1 MKNDNELLAA
11 MPVRKAFFRLAL
23 PAVAAQLINILYN
36 LVDKMFIGHIPG
48 VGKQAL
54 AGVGVTA
61 PVILAISAFAAL
73 VSMGGAPKAS
83 IFMGKGDNEQAEK
96 VMGSCAWM
104 LIVLSVVLTAFMLIF
119 GKMILQLFGASDNT
133 ILYATDYMNI
143 YCVGTLFTQLTL
155 GLNAFITAQGKTLIS
170 MCNVAVGA
178 VTNIV
183 LDAILINGFG
193 MGVKGAALAT
203 VIAQGVSTCF
213 VIHYLI
219 KPTSQLKL
227 RLKNIRFE
235 RKLLLPCILLGTSP
249 ALMQLTE
256 NMVAISFN
264 TSLQKYGGDIA
275 VASMS
280 ILTSIMQFVMLLL
293 PGLVQGAQPL
303 LSYNLGAKNISRVK
317 KTFRLLLIC
326 CLSGSFLIWLVCML
340 IPQNVASIFTDDV
353 PLITYTGKSMRIYL
367 AMLLIYGIQVACQY
381 SFVALDQAKKAIFL
395 TIWRKIILLIP
406 LIFILPRIL
415 SGSAMEVFLAEPIA
429 DTIIDHG
436 VNIEKFTPCREK
448 DNQFAISSQL
458 ISRKHIEKSIEAF
471 AKYLNKYDGSAKLYI
486 MGDGDEKENLRKLA
500 KDLGADKNII
510 FTGKLGH
517 NELIEIL
524 KKSIAMLVYTQSDL
538 NMVSIVESLS
548 LATPVITTSVPYCSS
563 YIESE
568 NLGIVD
574 DNWNEDDLRRIA
586 TSDEYIN
593 NCMNYRKYLPTEYK
607 AEQFLK
613 VKGLI

>member
-23 PAVAAQLINILYN
+23 PTVAAQLINILYN

-353 PLITYTGKSMRIYL
+353 PLITYTGKVC
-367 AMLLIYGIQVACQY
+367 G
-381 SFVALDQAKKAIFL
+381 
-395 TIWRKIILLIP
+395 
-406 LIFILPRIL
+406 FILQCFL
-415 SGSAMEVFLAEPIA
+415 YMEY
-429 DTIIDHG
+429 
-436 VNIEKFTPCREK
+436 
-448 DNQFAISSQL
+448 
-458 ISRKHIEKSIEAF
+458 KS
-471 AKYLNKYDGSAKLYI
+471 
-486 MGDGDEKENLRKLA
+486 
-500 KDLGADKNII
+500 
-510 FTGKLGH
+510 H
-517 NELIEIL
+517 V
-524 KKSIAMLVYTQSDL
+524 SIALL
-538 NMVSIVESLS
+538 HWI
-548 LATPVITTSVPYCSS
+548 
-563 YIESE
+563 
-568 NLGIVD
+568 
-574 DNWNEDDLRRIA
+574 RRK
-586 TSDEYIN
+586 
-593 NCMNYRKYLPTEYK
+593 R
-607 AEQFLK
+607 QFFLQYG
-613 VKGLI
+613 VKLFY

>member
-1 MKNDNELLAA
+1 MENDNELLAA
-11 MPVRKAFFRLAL
+11 MPVPKAFIKLAL

-36 LVDKMFIGHIPG
+36 LVDKMFIGHIPE
-48 VGKQAL
+48 VGKEAL

-96 VMGSCAWM
+96 VMGSCTWM

-119 GKMILQLFGASDNT
+119 GKMILQLFGASDDT
-133 ILYATDYMNI
+133 ISYATDYMNI
-143 YCVGTLFTQLTL
+143 YCLGTLFTQLTL

-193 MGVKGAALAT
+193 MGVRGAALAT

-213 VIHYLI
+213 VIHYLVTP
-219 KPTSQLKL
+219 KSQLKL

-235 RKLLLPCILLGTSP
+235 RQLLLPCIFLGTSP

-264 TSLQKYGGDIA
+264 TSLQKYGGDMA

-326 CLSGSFLIWLVCML
+326 CVSGSFLIWLVCML
-340 IPQNVASIFTDDV
+340 IPGNVASVFTGDMA
-353 PLITYTGKSMRIYL
+353 LITYTEKSMRIYL
-367 AMLLIYGIQVACQY
+367 AMLLIYGVQVACQY

-406 LIFILPRIL
+406 LIFILPQIL
-415 SGSAMEVFLAEPIA
+415 SGSAMGVFLAEPIA
-429 DTIIDHG
+429 DTIAVCTTDPMFW
-436 VNIEKFTPCREK
+436 N
-448 DNQFAISSQL
+448 
-458 ISRKHIEKSIEAF
+458 
-471 AKYLNKYDGSAKLYI
+471 YY
-486 MGDGDEKENLRKLA
+486 RKL
-500 KDLGADKNII
+500 K
-510 FTGKLGH
+510 
-517 NELIEIL
+517 
-524 KKSIAMLVYTQSDL
+524 
-538 NMVSIVESLS
+538 
-548 LATPVITTSVPYCSS
+548 
-563 YIESE
+563 
-568 NLGIVD
+568 
-574 DNWNEDDLRRIA
+574 
-586 TSDEYIN
+586 
-593 NCMNYRKYLPTEYK
+593 
-607 AEQFLK
+607 
-613 VKGLI
+613 

>member
-1 MKNDNELLAA
+1 MDKDNELLAT
-11 MPVRKAFFRLAL
+11 MPVPKAFIKLAL

-96 VMGSCAWM
+96 VMGSCTWM

-119 GKMILQLFGASDNT
+119 GKMILQLFGASEDT
-133 ILYATDYMNI
+133 ISYATDYMNI
-143 YCVGTLFTQLTL
+143 YCLGTLFTQLTL

-183 LDAILINGFG
+183 LDAILINGLG

-213 VIHYLI
+213 VIHYLVNP
-219 KPTSQLKL
+219 KSQLKL

-235 RKLLLPCILLGTSP
+235 KQLLLPCIFLGTSP

-264 TSLQKYGGDIA
+264 TSLQKYGGDMA

-303 LSYNLGAKNISRVK
+303 LSYNLGAKNIPRVK

-326 CLSGSFLIWLVCML
+326 CISGSFLIWLVCM
-340 IPQNVASIFTDDV
+340 IMPGNVAAIFTDDMA
-353 PLITYTGKSMRIYL
+353 LIAYTEKSMRIYL

-406 LIFILPRIL
+406 LIFILPQIL
-415 SGSAMEVFLAEPIA
+415 SGSAMGVFLAEPIA
-429 DTIIDHG
+429 DTIA
-436 VNIEKFTPCREK
+436 VCTTAPMFWN
-448 DNQFAISSQL
+448 
-458 ISRKHIEKSIEAF
+458 
-471 AKYLNKYDGSAKLYI
+471 YY
-486 MGDGDEKENLRKLA
+486 RKL
-500 KDLGADKNII
+500 K
-510 FTGKLGH
+510 
-517 NELIEIL
+517 
-524 KKSIAMLVYTQSDL
+524 
-538 NMVSIVESLS
+538 
-548 LATPVITTSVPYCSS
+548 
-563 YIESE
+563 
-568 NLGIVD
+568 
-574 DNWNEDDLRRIA
+574 
-586 TSDEYIN
+586 
-593 NCMNYRKYLPTEYK
+593 
-607 AEQFLK
+607 
-613 VKGLI
+613 

>member
-1 MKNDNELLAA
+1 MENDNELLAA
-11 MPVRKAFFRLAL
+11 MPVPKAFIKLAL

-36 LVDKMFIGHIPG
+36 LVDKMFIGHIPE
-48 VGKQAL
+48 VGKEAL

-96 VMGSCAWM
+96 VMGSCTWM

-119 GKMILQLFGASDNT
+119 GKMILQLFGASDDT
-133 ILYATDYMNI
+133 ISYATDYMNI
-143 YCVGTLFTQLTL
+143 YCLGTLFTQLTL

-193 MGVKGAALAT
+193 MGVRGAALAT

-213 VIHYLI
+213 VIHYLVTP
-219 KPTSQLKL
+219 KSQLKL

-235 RKLLLPCILLGTSP
+235 RQLLLPCIFLGTSP

-264 TSLQKYGGDIA
+264 TSLQKYGGDMT

-326 CLSGSFLIWLVCML
+326 CVSGSFLIWLVCML
-340 IPQNVASIFTDDV
+340 IPGNVASVFTGDMA
-353 PLITYTGKSMRIYL
+353 LITYTEKSMRIYL
-367 AMLLIYGIQVACQY
+367 AMLLIYGVQVACQY

-406 LIFILPRIL
+406 LIFILPQIL
-415 SGSAMEVFLAEPIA
+415 SGSAMGVFLAEPIA
-429 DTIIDHG
+429 DTIA
-436 VNIEKFTPCREK
+436 VCTTAPMFWN
-448 DNQFAISSQL
+448 
-458 ISRKHIEKSIEAF
+458 
-471 AKYLNKYDGSAKLYI
+471 YY
-486 MGDGDEKENLRKLA
+486 RKL
-500 KDLGADKNII
+500 K
-510 FTGKLGH
+510 
-517 NELIEIL
+517 
-524 KKSIAMLVYTQSDL
+524 
-538 NMVSIVESLS
+538 
-548 LATPVITTSVPYCSS
+548 
-563 YIESE
+563 
-568 NLGIVD
+568 
-574 DNWNEDDLRRIA
+574 
-586 TSDEYIN
+586 
-593 NCMNYRKYLPTEYK
+593 
-607 AEQFLK
+607 
-613 VKGLI
+613 

>member
-1 MKNDNELLAA
+1 
-11 MPVRKAFFRLAL
+11 
-23 PAVAAQLINILYN
+23 
-36 LVDKMFIGHIPG
+36 
-48 VGKQAL
+48 
-54 AGVGVTA
+54 
-61 PVILAISAFAAL
+61 LAISAFAAL

-96 VMGSCAWM
+96 VMGSCTWM

-119 GKMILQLFGASDNT
+119 GKMILQLFGASDDT
-133 ILYATDYMNI
+133 ISYATDYMNI
-143 YCVGTLFTQLTL
+143 YCLGTLFTQLTL

-193 MGVKGAALAT
+193 MGVRGAALAT

-213 VIHYLI
+213 VIHYLVTP
-219 KPTSQLKL
+219 KSQLKL

-235 RKLLLPCILLGTSP
+235 RQLLLPCIFLGTSP

-264 TSLQKYGGDIA
+264 TSLQKYGGDMA

-326 CLSGSFLIWLVCML
+326 CVSGSFLIWLVCML
-340 IPQNVASIFTDDV
+340 IPGNVASVFTGDMA
-353 PLITYTGKSMRIYL
+353 LITYTEKSMRIYL
-367 AMLLIYGIQVACQY
+367 AMLLIYGVQVACQY

-406 LIFILPRIL
+406 LIFILPQIL
-415 SGSAMEVFLAEPIA
+415 SGSAMGVFLAEPIA
-429 DTIIDHG
+429 DTIA
-436 VNIEKFTPCREK
+436 VCTTAPMFWN
-448 DNQFAISSQL
+448 
-458 ISRKHIEKSIEAF
+458 
-471 AKYLNKYDGSAKLYI
+471 YY
-486 MGDGDEKENLRKLA
+486 RKL
-500 KDLGADKNII
+500 K
-510 FTGKLGH
+510 
-517 NELIEIL
+517 
-524 KKSIAMLVYTQSDL
+524 
-538 NMVSIVESLS
+538 
-548 LATPVITTSVPYCSS
+548 
-563 YIESE
+563 
-568 NLGIVD
+568 
-574 DNWNEDDLRRIA
+574 
-586 TSDEYIN
+586 
-593 NCMNYRKYLPTEYK
+593 
-607 AEQFLK
+607 
-613 VKGLI
+613 